1 MRSLAASWRTI
12 NPISLALLPLAGLF
26 YLLTQARRAL
36 YRRGLLRA
44 LRLPVPVI
52 VVGNLS
58 VGGSGKSP
66 LVVWLAQ
73 RLKAAGYRPGI
84 LSRGYGGRAAHWPQA
99 VGPDSDPRLVGD
111 EPVMIARLS
120 GCPLFVAPDRVAA
133 GRALLAAH
141 PCDLLIADDGLQHYR
156 LARDLEI
163 AVIDG
168 ERRYG
173 NGLPLPAGP
182 LREPMSRLRAV
193 RWRVAKGRAAPGEV
207 PMAYRLGNARAL
219 ARPEESRPLATFAG
233 GRVHAIAGIGHPQAF
248 FAQLRGLG
256 LDLTEHPFPDHHAFH
271 ADEIR
276 FDDANPV
283 LMTHKDAVKCET
295 LTGPQH
301 WYVPLQAELP
311 EAFAEEVL
319 RAVAGLTPIHR

>member
-1 MRSLAASWRTI
+1 VRPIAAYWQTI
-12 NPISLALLPLAGLF
+12 NPLTLSLLPLAVLF
-26 YLLTQARRAL
+26 YLLVQARRTL
-36 YRRGLLRA
+36 YRLGLLRA
-44 LRLPVPVI
+44 QRLPVPVI
-52 VVGNLS
+52 VIGNLS

-66 LVVWLAQ
+66 LVVWLAR

-84 LSRGYGGRAAHWPQA
+84 LSRGYGGRATHWPRA

-156 LARDLEI
+156 LARDLEM

-168 ERRYG
+168 ERRHG

-182 LREPMSRLRAV
+182 LREPLSRLRLV
-193 RWRVAKGRAAPGEV
+193 HWRVAKGRALAGEV
-207 PMAYRLGNARAL
+207 PMTYRLGSACSL
-219 ARPEESRPLATFAG
+219 TRPESRPLASFAG
-233 GRVHAIAGIGHPQAF
+233 GRVHAIAGIGHPAAF
-248 FAQLRGLG
+248 FSQLRGLG
-256 LDLTEHPFPDHHAFH
+256 LDLMEHPFPDHHPFR

-276 FDDANPV
+276 FEDDNPV
-283 LMTHKDAVKCET
+283 LMTHKDAVKCEA
-295 LTGPQH
+295 LAGPQH
-301 WYVPLQAELP
+301 WFVPLEAELP
-311 EAFAEEVL
+311 EAFAEAVL
-319 RAVAGLTPIHR
+319 RAVAGLLPIHR